1 MNIAEIKSR
10 LSEIVRPYIPRNAK
24 GYEFGFIDNK
34 PAQNML
40 GFAVDPKPFT
50 GKIVAYEEGGMI
62 IKEGRL
68 NRFRIVDMSL
78 ATQCPPVGTQVE
90 VIPYARRGFDGLRID
105 EPKPQTREVLPSGV
119 VVTSTTMILGGSS
132 VLLPLPEP
140 QCYELRELKNQLEA
154 LPAPDG
160 HRRIVH
166 MLVDANAREFSMCD
180 PKPDDILKT
189 PPTIYCTVE
198 TQKFA
203 GELAI
208 IYDRGMDTYV
218 INFDGRSND
227 EGGKEIKERIDNVYF
242 DELGQ
247 RIFDLI
253 DDGAW
258 QKITVNVIALSK
270 SKVH

>member
-1 MNIAEIKSR
+1 MNVSEIKSK
-10 LSEIVRPYIPRNAK
+10 LSDIVRLHVPRNAK
-24 GYEFGFIDNK
+24 GYKFGFIDNK
-34 PAQNML
+34 PAHNML

-62 IKEGRL
+62 IKEGRKNL
-68 NRFRIVDMSL
+68 FKIVDMSL
-78 ATQCPPVGTQVE
+78 VTQSPPVQTEVE
-90 VIPYARRGFDGLRID
+90 VIPYARRGFDGLRTD
-105 EPKPQTREVLPSGV
+105 TPKEGSRTTLSDGSVM
-119 VVTSTTMILGGSS
+119 TSSIMKLGGED
-132 VLLPLPEP
+132 VLIPLPEP
-140 QCYELRELKNQLEA
+140 QCHELRELKRQLEM
-154 LPAPDG
+154 LLAPDG

-166 MLVDANAREFSMCD
+166 MLVDANAKEFSMCD

-189 PPTIYCTVE
+189 PPTIYCTVD

-203 GELAI
+203 GELSI

-218 INFDGRSND
+218 IGLDGSCNG
-227 EGGKEIKERIDNVYF
+227 EEIKERIENVYF

-258 QKITVNVIALSK
+258 QKIVVNVIALPK
-270 SKVH
+270 IKVH